1 MYEERPGFNQFF
13 DNVKKEEI
21 KDVLLLFG
29 RESFLFR
36 WAVDTLVSKY
46 VNPALKA
53 IDRVVIDESELEGKT
68 LVDAVLEACET
79 PSMLSDKKI
88 VWVREPSFLQEGG
101 KTLNQDE
108 KNRLLDYLE
117 NPDEGAIL
125 IFSSQTINIKDQ
137 SLEYFLPWVSI
148 YQMDR
153 LDKKALRQFITK
165 RFRAAKVSVLD
176 RDIQL
181 LIDESGYF
189 NRESDYDLYSM
200 ENDLKKLIAIAEE
213 GRLPENA
220 IRDLIAG
227 DDETYLFD
235 LIESISTRKKER
247 AFEILNN
254 KITKGDEIKGPLSQ
268 LATQF
273 ELMISIK
280 EMRDDGIPA
289 KEMAKR
295 LGANSYRVEK
305 LVPQAGRFSKEE
317 IMRILSSIYEIDREI
332 KTGMMDG
339 RLAMELFIANV

>member
-1 MYEERPGFNQFF
+1 MYDEKPGFNQFF
-13 DNVKKEEI
+13 DDLKKGDI
-21 KDVLLLFG
+21 KDVLLLYG

-36 WAVDTLVSKY
+36 WAVDTLVDRF
-46 VNPALKA
+46 VNPALKTL
-53 IDRVVIDESELEGKT
+53 DRVVIDEDELEGRT
-68 LVDAVLEACET
+68 LIDALLEASET
-79 PSMLSDKKI
+79 PSMLSDRKI
-88 VWVREPSFLQEGG
+88 VWVREPEFLKEDG
-101 KTLNQDE
+101 KSLNQDE

-117 NPDEGAIL
+117 NPDEGTVL
-125 IFSSQTINIKDQ
+125 VFSSQSLNIK
-137 SLEYFLPWVSI
+137 SKAIEYFLPWVKI
-148 YQMDR
+148 YNMDR
-153 LDKKALRQFITK
+153 LDKRALRQFITK
-165 RFRAAKVSVLD
+165 RFKAARVSVLD
-176 RDIQL
+176 RDIQY

-200 ENDLKKLIAIAEE
+200 ENDLKKLIAISED

-227 DDETYLFD
+227 DEETYLFD

-254 KITKGDEIKGPLSQ
+254 KLTKGDEIKGALSQ

-273 ELMISIK
+273 ELMISIR
-280 EMRDDGIPA
+280 EMREDGIPA

-305 LVPQAGRFSKEE
+305 LVPQAARFTKEE